1 VPFNVNVFATNPVA
15 NPPESVTFPVPAT
28 APVMVAPTAVVAF
41 ACANEF
47 SVSVLFAP
55 PKVSV
60 FAPKFKT

>member
-1 VPFNVNVFATNPVA
+1 
-15 NPPESVTFPVPAT
+15 
-28 APVMVAPTAVVAF
+28 MVAPTAVVAF